1 MGNQWRW
8 QEGGVRWSTVFP
20 LSWAALF
27 WIGWS
32 LVMYAEGRPER
43 RAATV
48 GSQQPLTGLS
58 CVCRSFLVGSVS
70 SGAMSILGAEEL
82 ERYFPDRRS
91 HIYVGSW
98 NMNELKVSQNS
109 SHHVGLAVQSE
120 LKSSRWT
127 GRVQS
132 QMKSLHGTVRV
143 QSN

>member
-1 MGNQWRW
+1 M
-8 QEGGVRWSTVFP
+8 
-20 LSWAALF
+20 L
-27 WIGWS
+27 
-32 LVMYAEGRPER
+32 RPER
-43 RAATV
+43 RVATV

-70 SGAMSILGAEEL
+70 SGAMSILGPEEL
-82 ERYFPDRRS
+82 QRYFPDRCS